1 MERTKL
7 ATFIAIMFLMST
19 CLGIWI
25 VIAQSSRKKETKTSS
40 INISKNKIAVVR
52 IYGPIRTSMNS
63 SDLFSRDADRIVKRL
78 KKLNEQP
85 SVKAVI
91 LRINSPG
98 GTVASTQ
105 EIYSEVLKLRKNGK
119 FVVASLSDVAASGG
133 YYVAAAADKIVA
145 NPGTLTGSIG
155 VILELGN
162 FSELMKKIGIKIET
176 IKSGKH
182 KDIGNYSRAMTDEE
196 RNLLQDLI
204 NDAYEQFLSAVI
216 TGRKLKEQEAR
227 KLADGRIFTGMQAKA
242 AGLVDILGGV
252 DDAIEEAKKL
262 ANLKSDVK
270 IITDDEQWER
280 FFEFIPAG
288 FEEKVFSKIMPDT
301 RVRFEYI
308 LE

>member
-7 ATFIAIMFLMST
+7 ATFIAILFFLST

-25 VIAQSSRKKETKTSS
+25 VLSQSSGKKETKSS
-40 INISKNKIAVVR
+40 MNISKNKIAVVR

-133 YYVAAAADKIVA
+133 YYIAAAADKIVA

-162 FSELMKKIGIKIET
+162 FSELMKKIGVKIET

-182 KDIGNYSRAMTDEE
+182 KDIGNFSRAMTDEE
-196 RNLLQDLI
+196 RTLLQDLI

-216 TGRKLKEQEAR
+216 SGRKLEEQEAR

-242 AGLVDILGGV
+242 AGLVDILGGIDEAV
-252 DDAIEEAKKL
+252 EEAKKL
-262 ANLKSDVK
+262 ANLKNDVK
-270 IITDDEQWER
+270 IITDDDQWEK
-280 FFEFIPAG
+280 FFELIPTG
-288 FEEKVFSKIMPDT
+288 FEEKVFSRIMPDT